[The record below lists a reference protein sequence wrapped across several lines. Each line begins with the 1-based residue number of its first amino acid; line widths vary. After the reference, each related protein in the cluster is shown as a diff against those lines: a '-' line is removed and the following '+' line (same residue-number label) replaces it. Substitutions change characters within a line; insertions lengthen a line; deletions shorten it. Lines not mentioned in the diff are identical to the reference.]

1 MHLLNTG
8 QNKDAEYFITENDFN
23 CKKTPFEEISLQE
36 LNKCLQKFF
45 LSARKIYGRCRSV
58 IVRQNCKSLATVNEL
73 KIIIFMVNYLTV
85 LVYIKTINH
94 GRGGG

>member
-8 QNKDAEYFITENDFN
+8 QNKDAEYLITENDFN

-45 LSARKIYGRCRSV
+45 FCRQEKSTAAAVRSLCGKIV
-58 IVRQNCKSLATVNEL
+58 IVDNSK
-73 KIIIFMVNYLTV
+73 
-85 LVYIKTINH
+85 
-94 GRGGG
+94 

>member
-8 QNKDAEYFITENDFN
+8 QNKDAEYLITENDFN

-45 LSARKIYGRCRSV
+45 FVGKKNRRPLPLGHCAPK
-58 IVRQNCKSLATVNEL
+58 L
-73 KIIIFMVNYLTV
+73 
-85 LVYIKTINH
+85 
-94 GRGGG
+94 